1 MPKLEKKQSSG
12 IWSRLFGGKNIKV
25 DDMLVAQ
32 FVDMGF
38 DAK

>member
-12 IWSRLFGGKNIKV
+12 IWSKFFGGKNFKV
-25 DDMLVAQ
+25 DDSLIAH

-38 DAK
+38 DTK

>member
-25 DDMLVAQ
+25 DDMLVA
-32 FVDMGF
+32 
-38 DAK
+38 

>member
-12 IWSRLFGGKNIKV
+12 IWQKLFGGKNLKV
-25 DDMLVAQ
+25 DDSLVAQ